1 MATGFS
7 HERLG
12 RRRNS
17 GPAVLMS
24 LKLKNN
30 WSKKFSF
37 VDSPQLENDEEEGD
51 VTSSQR
57 ALNNQV
63 A

>member
-7 HERLG
+7 PTEKLG
-12 RRRNS
+12 KRRNS

-24 LKLKNN
+24 LTKLKNN

-37 VDSPQLENDEEEGD
+37 VGSVQIEDDEEENDEAM
-51 VTSSQR
+51 VFK
-57 ALNNQV
+57 V
-63 A
+63 AK

>member
-7 HERLG
+7 STEKLG

-24 LKLKNN
+24 LTKMKNN

-37 VDSPQLENDEEEGD
+37 VGDVQIEDDEEENGEAM
-51 VTSSQR
+51 VCK
-57 ALNNQV
+57 V
-63 A
+63 AK